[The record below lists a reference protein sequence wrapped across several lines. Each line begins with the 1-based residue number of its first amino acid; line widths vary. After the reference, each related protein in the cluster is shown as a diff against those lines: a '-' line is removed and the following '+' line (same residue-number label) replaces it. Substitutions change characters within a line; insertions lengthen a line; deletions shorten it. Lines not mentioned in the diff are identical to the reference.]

1 MTLLLHLDLVY
12 FLDCLFNPHILTE
25 VTLSHFHLFINYEM
39 RIFQKAG
46 EIIRSYSN
54 GNGGGRSANSATV
67 AVKSA
72 SLSCTHHDICVVVC
86 CTILLISI
94 SVVGGGKVML
104 I

>member
-25 VTLSHFHLFINYEM
+25 VALSHFHLFINYET

-54 GNGGGRSANSATV
+54 GNGGGRPANSATV
-67 AVKSA
+67 AVKSV
-72 SLSCTHHDICVVVC
+72 SKFIMYDFVCVLLCVV
-86 CTILLISI
+86 LYFLY
-94 SVVGGGKVML
+94 
-104 I
+104 